1 MGTVRSRNENRGNHL
16 MEEEDVEANS
26 DNRKSNSNTR
36 EGSQCDTVPDA
47 TTSSMNT
54 AITDVK
60 QCISYS
66 ATCKRKRGVD
76 EIGSSGQR
84 SQWYVDG
91 TTSWDWFHAIHE
103 EINTSEHKEGLE
115 EDIDTENEPD
125 EDLEEDI
132 DTENEPDEDL
142 EEDIDTENEP
152 DEDLEEDIDTEN
164 EPDEDL
170 EEDIDTENEPD
181 EDLEED
187 I

>member
-1 MGTVRSRNENRGNHL
+1 MGTVRSRDENRGNHL
-16 MEEEDVEANS
+16 MEEEDVEAN
-26 DNRKSNSNTR
+26 
-36 EGSQCDTVPDA
+36 
-47 TTSSMNT
+47 
-54 AITDVK
+54 
-60 QCISYS
+60 S

-91 TTSWDWFHAIHE
+91 ATSWDWFHAIHE

-170 EEDIDTENEPD
+170 GWQNA
-181 EDLEED
+181 
-187 I
+187 